1 MFFKELTVP
10 EGVTVDIEGNKA
22 KVSGPKGQIEKKL
35 EITADIKIEKI
46 ENKIKVS
53 SESERRKVKALVG
66 TVVAHIKNMT
76 VGVREGFTYKLRIVF
91 SHFPVTAKIEGDKI
105 LVQNFLG
112 ERTPRIAKIVGK
124 TQVKID
130 NQDITVTGIDIAD
143 VSLTASNLEKATRR
157 TGYDKK
163 VFMDGIYITSKG
175 E

>member
-1 MFFKELTVP
+1 
-10 EGVTVDIEGNKA
+10 
-22 KVSGPKGQIEKKL
+22 
-35 EITADIKIEKI
+35 
-46 ENKIKVS
+46 
-53 SESERRKVKALVG
+53 
-66 TVVAHIKNMT
+66 
-76 VGVREGFTYKLRIVF
+76 LRIVF